1 MFRQT
6 VRLSA
11 LLAAGLALTACAT
24 QSYTTVSSFSELEA
38 RNYDCG
44 QLTRE
49 YVETR
54 LVQKEIN
61 KSGGLNLNTLRAL
74 PVDYGIGNLLARSD
88 AKEAAV
94 ERLEQIRL
102 TLAAKGCKPVIDE
115 ADAPDNSLMSKL
127 SENSAVKS
135 AGRLIRGN

>member
-1 MFRQT
+1 MLRPT
-6 VRLSA
+6 LRLSA
-11 LLAAGLALTACAT
+11 LVASGLALTACAT
-24 QSYTTVSSFSELEA
+24 QSYTTVASFSELEA

-49 YVETR
+49 FVETR
-54 LVQKEIN
+54 LIQKEIS
-61 KSGGLNLNTLRAL
+61 KTGGINLNTLRAL
-74 PVDYGIGNLLARSD
+74 PVDYGLGNLLARSD
-88 AKEAAV
+88 AREAAG

-115 ADAPDNSLMSKL
+115 PDEPDNSFLSKV